1 MINPVPNAP
10 KTGFNF
16 GTGQVVNNVT
26 INTPKVNAQ
35 DIVNTLNQA
44 TRNGYTG
51 SLRAL
56 KE

>member
-35 DIVNTLNQA
+35 DIVNTINRAQK
-44 TRNGYTG
+44 TGYTG
-51 SLRAL
+51 QITMPTR
-56 KE
+56 

>member
-1 MINPVPNAP
+1 MISPVPTAP

-16 GTGQVVNNVT
+16 GTGQVTNNVT
-26 INTPKVNAQ
+26 INTPKVDAQ
-35 DIVNTLNQA
+35 GIVNTLNTA

-51 SLRAL
+51 TLRSL